1 MAGLFSSN
9 SGAERGRIADG
20 PKAAIVTFHTNTE
33 AMKCGDA
40 CKRHGIAGRL
50 VSIPRDISAGCGY
63 AWRTEAAELDR
74 FLAFLER
81 QSIEHEAVHLR
92 SL

>member
-1 MAGLFSSN
+1 MFSSS
-9 SGAERGRIADG
+9 SGVEQGLASDG

-33 AMKCGDA
+33 AMKCGDM
-40 CKRHGIAGRL
+40 CKRHGIDGRL

-63 AWRTEAAELDR
+63 AWRTEAGELDR
-74 FLAFLER
+74 FLGFLER
-81 QSIEHEAVHLR
+81 HSIEHEAVHLR